1 MQFRA
6 RTKLVFRRHR
16 DSQVGGSRPRRWR
29 GARGMSFPSPL
40 PPAPATIYFRDD
52 SSHLH
57 VYSGCLD
64 TYHFRA
70 STKSV
75 SRRLRDSQV
84 GELET
89 TATGRVGGESPCS
102 SHDFPRPLLF
112 NIGHPPQTYACVR
125 GRCAYIQ
132 LSGRR
137 EISLSPT
144 SRLATGKGRE
154 HGATRGAR
162 RISLLPPRIPA
173 PATICRVAAPK
184 TPHRQNLP
192 TKKPRQRPPAP
203 LRGFW
208 RGRRIETNSRKTQR
222 PRRRVFGAA
231 VSRVCVGR

>member
-6 RTKLVFRRHR
+6 RAKLVFRRHR

-75 SRRLRDSQV
+75 PRRLRDSQV
-84 GELET
+84 GELEN
-89 TATGRVGGESPCS
+89 TATGRAGGESPYS
-102 SHDFPRPLLF
+102 PHDFPRPLSF
-112 NIGHPPQTYACVR
+112 SIGHPPQTYACVR

-132 LSGRR
+132 PRGSQLGKVENTPPRGAPGGFPR
-137 EISLSPT
+137 YPHASPRPPQ
-144 SRLATGKGRE
+144 SARWPRQKRPTGKICRPRSRVKDPPLR
-154 HGATRGAR
+154 RGAFGAGVE
-162 RISLLPPRIPA
+162 LKRIPEKLKGRA
-173 PATICRVAAPK
+173 VEFLA
-184 TPHRQNLP
+184 
-192 TKKPRQRPPAP
+192 RP
-203 LRGFW
+203 
-208 RGRRIETNSRKTQR
+208 
-222 PRRRVFGAA
+222 
-231 VSRVCVGR
+231 